1 MEILNFSDF
10 AEFDFLAIRIFN
22 WRNSKMKKTLIAMA
36 VLGAA
41 SGVAMAAN
49 VTMYGLIETGV
60 SVSKITE
67 GGKDAIVQMTSGF
80 DSGPR
85 WGIKGVEE
93 LGNGYNV
100 GFILEQGFNSD
111 NGNEAVDGKAFS
123 REAILYVDGSFGSLA
138 FGHTGALSFAQSRN
152 IRTGWVFGTGYGA
165 GAWNSIDFIAKRMN
179 DVVSYASPKIG
190 GFTIHAMYS
199 NAGSNEN
206 AKDDAK
212 WSKNGHY
219 YGLGVLYNANN
230 IKSSLIFE
238 ATQNKNGEWNKDT
251 KKFVTEGKNLKAKY
265 GINYG
270 LEWNLGSITPMFA
283 YQYIWQDGG
292 NKDHQFGLSAAAP
305 LAGGTVK
312 VGARYTFGKDD
323 GATAGEEDKHRA
335 FLVGAAYEYPFSKRT
350 MLKTYAGYA
359 DGSKGWAKVADN
371 YGINGYQIFAGL
383 QHKF

>member
-1 MEILNFSDF
+1 
-10 AEFDFLAIRIFN
+10 
-22 WRNSKMKKTLIAMA
+22 MA

-67 GGKDAIVQMTSGF
+67 GGKDAVVQMTSGF

-93 LGNGYNV
+93 LGNGYSV
-100 GFILEQGFNSD
+100 GFLLEQGFNSD
-111 NGNEAVDGKAFS
+111 NGDEAVDGKAFS

-138 FGHTGALSFAQSRN
+138 FGHTGALSFAQSRA
-152 IRTGWVFGTGYGA
+152 ICTGWVFGTGYGA
-165 GAWNSIDFIAKRMN
+165 SAWNNIDYVAKRMN
-179 DVVSYASPKIG
+179 DVVSYASPTFG
-190 GFTIHAMYS
+190 GFSVHAMYS
-199 NAGSNEN
+199 NSGSSEHGL
-206 AKDDAK
+206 DDQK

-219 YGLGVLYNANN
+219 YGLGVLYNANS

-238 ATQNKNGEWNKDT
+238 AAQNKNGAWDEEEEEFAFEIK
-251 KKFVTEGKNLKAKY
+251 GKPVNLKAKY
-265 GINYG
+265 AINYG
-270 LEWNLGSITPMFA
+270 LEWNLGFITPMFA
-283 YQYIWQDGG
+283 YQYVWQDGG

-312 VGARYTFGKDD
+312 VGARYTFGKND
-323 GATAGEEDKHRA
+323 GAAAGTEDKHRA
-335 FLVGAAYEYPFSKRT
+335 YLVGAAYEYPFSKRT

-359 DGSKGWAKVADN
+359 DGSKAWSKEAKI
-371 YGINGYQIFAGL
+371 GINGYQIFAGL

>member
-1 MEILNFSDF
+1 
-10 AEFDFLAIRIFN
+10 
-22 WRNSKMKKTLIAMA
+22 MKKTLIAMA

-67 GGKDAIVQMTSGF
+67 GGNDAVVQMTSGF

-111 NGNEAVDGKAFS
+111 NGDEAVDGKAFS

-165 GAWNSIDFIAKRMN
+165 AAWNSIDFVAKRMN
-179 DVVSYASPKIG
+179 DVVSYATPKIG
-190 GFTIHAMYS
+190 GFSVHAMYS
-199 NAGSNEN
+199 NAGSDQT
-206 AKDDAK
+206 AKDDKK

-238 ATQNKNGEWNKDT
+238 ATQNKNVLIGN
-251 KKFVTEGKNLKAKY
+251 NKAKY

-270 LEWNLGSITPMFA
+270 LEWNLGSITPMFG

-292 NKDHQFGLSAAAP
+292 DKDHQFGLSAAAP

-323 GATAGEEDKHRA
+323 AAVAGTEDKHRA

-359 DGSKGWAKVADN
+359 DGSKGWSKKPKVEL
-371 YGINGYQIFAGL
+371 NGYQIFAGL